1 MQSQLHYFGLGE
13 IMYREKIREYY
24 DHLSRS
30 YRKVADFIMSNYYEV
45 SFMTAAQLAF
55 AVGVDTTTVVR
66 FSQRLGY
73 NGYPEL
79 LGDVREQ
86 VKAEIYASYRPQE
99 LTPTDPAGIFK
110 DRMIHEQHNLKQML
124 THMPPE
130 HIEQIATMFRQ
141 AHHIMLVAEGYA
153 EAVAEMTAQQLRHR
167 GLSAEYVSNDAVK
180 KAAALMNLTTNT
192 LVIGIS
198 ATSYGTHVARA
209 LELAR
214 LKGCTTLGIIGALAS
229 PVNRVSDRVIYA
241 PTDVAGPLPSIVALV
256 AALAG
261 IVQIVGSNNS
271 IDVEQHL
278 TEFNQAYQFL
288 TRPDLQDLDEGDDDK

>member
-1 MQSQLHYFGLGE
+1 
-13 IMYREKIREYY
+13 MYREKIREYY

-79 LGDVREQ
+79 LSDVRDQ
-86 VKAEIYASYRPQE
+86 VKAEIYASYTPQE
-99 LTPTDPAGIFK
+99 LSPTDPAGVFK
-110 DRMIHEQHNLKQML
+110 DRTQHEQNNLKQML
-124 THMPPE
+124 THMPPQ
-130 HIEQIATMFRQ
+130 HIEEIAD
-141 AHHIMLVAEGYA
+141 MLDHAQHVVLIAEGYA
-153 EAVAEMTAQQLRHR
+153 EAVASMTAQQLRHR
-167 GLSAEYVSNDAVK
+167 GLSAEAVSNDPVK
-180 KAAALMNLTTNT
+180 KAAVLMNLNATS

-198 ATSYGTHVARA
+198 ATSYGTNVARA

-214 LKGCTTLGIIGALAS
+214 QKGCATLGVIGSLAS

-261 IVQIVGSNNS
+261 IVQIATKDSAVS
-271 IDVEQHL
+271 VEKHI

-288 TRPDLQDLDEGDDDK
+288 TQPDLRELESSDDE